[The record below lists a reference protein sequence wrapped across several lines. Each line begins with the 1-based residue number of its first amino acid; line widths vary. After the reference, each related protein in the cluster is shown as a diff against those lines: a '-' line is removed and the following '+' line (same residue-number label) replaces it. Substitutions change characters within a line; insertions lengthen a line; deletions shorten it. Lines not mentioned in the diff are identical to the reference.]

1 MSVERDSLEGYFKTR
16 YADKMENLVPSFA
29 KMAIDIPFN
38 TEKKLGKDYRFPV
51 RVRRGQGV
59 TFNGGAEYG
68 TAFAINAAKSG
79 VTKEAAVSGTEF
91 VHRDAIAYG
100 VLKGATSSMEAF
112 GNAFDEV
119 VGDMTTTAA
128 FYREM
133 AILYGGTNVGAITG
147 TPSQPT
153 STTATCVISAAS
165 WAAGLWSQMEGAYV
179 DVYNAA
185 MSTKRNANAD
195 LEVTGVDV
203 DTRTVYLS
211 GDATDIDALAD
222 TDVCVPKGAE
232 SNWFNGIDKILTNT
246 SSLFGIDAA
255 TYRAWKGTTYSASN
269 AALTFAKVTGAA
281 NRIIAKSGMG
291 DLTCY
296 MSTFSWTDLN
306 QDSVTLRRFVES
318 TKGGIE
324 LGTDKIEYLGANGR
338 ITLKPH
344 SMIKAGEA
352 MMINPKQFRR
362 IGTTDTTFNL
372 PEAEGSQPN
381 FLQQLPNNAGVE
393 LRCFWDQG
401 LICMRPAGQVKITG
415 ITNTAT

>member
-1 MSVERDSLEGYFKTR
+1 MTVDRSALSGYFKTR
-16 YADKMENLVPSFA
+16 YADKMENLVPAFA
-29 KMAIDIPFN
+29 KLAIDIPFN

-51 RVRRGQGV
+51 RVRRGQGI
-59 TFNGGAEYG
+59 TFNGGGTYG

-79 VTKEAAVSGTEF
+79 ATVEAAVSGTEF
-91 VHRDAIAYG
+91 VHRDSIAYG
-100 VLKGATSSMEAF
+100 VLKGATSSEEAF

-133 AILYGGTNVGAITG
+133 ALLYGGTSIGAITG
-147 TPSQPT
+147 TPTQPT
-153 STTATCVISAAS
+153 STTATVVISAAS

-185 MSTKRNANAD
+185 LDTKRNTDAD

-211 GDATDIDALAD
+211 GDADDIDALAD
-222 TDVCVPKGAE
+222 TDVFVPKGANG
-232 SNWFNGIDKILTNT
+232 NWFSGVDKILTNT
-246 SSLFGIDAA
+246 GSLFGIDAA
-255 TYRAWKGTTYSASN
+255 TYRSWKATSYSASS

-281 NRIIAKSGMG
+281 NLIIAKSGMG
-291 DLTCY
+291 DLNCY
-296 MSTFSWTDLN
+296 VSTFSWTDLN
-306 QDSVTLRRFVES
+306 QDTVTLRRFTEN

-324 LGTDKIEYLGANGR
+324 LGTDKITYLGANGR
-338 ITLKPH
+338 ISIIPH
-344 SMIKAGEA
+344 PMIKSGEA
-352 MMINPKQFRR
+352 LMIAPKQFRR

-372 PEAEGSQPN
+372 PEADGSQPN
-381 FLQQLPNNAGVE
+381 FLQQLPDNAGVE